1 MAWREVPLEENK
13 WREVPIDEQ
22 QSPLVTG
29 VKHIAQMGSG
39 GFSDELAG
47 LFEGGGQAVGLKG
60 LGGPMKDI
68 SFDDNGPTLDWETL
82 RDAYRRGRNL
92 ERESLKK
99 GAEQNPKS
107 AFVGDII
114 GGSVSP
120 LNKIASGMSAIKGG
134 ATLGG
139 IYGLGGSESEDVIGL
154 AKDTALG
161 AGLGGAI
168 GGAVDVAA
176 PYIDK
181 GVKYAGGKLK
191 DIAENRA
198 FKALGPYQKDTV
210 KAFDKDQ
217 INKIGRTALDE
228 GVITNVP
235 RGYETLAERASN
247 AKEIAGKNVGDYIER
262 LAEAEKAFQQ
272 KGQSVMPGFTSGL
285 DRKAIADSMRK
296 DLLNPNVDIPG
307 VAAKNERI
315 ENLISQFANGEE
327 KSIPLLKAEMLKRSV
342 NKEINFNRLKGADIP
357 LEEQVQRSLS
367 NKLKTGVEDYADIL
381 DKALNNPNA
390 PNKIISGPSSR
401 GFKDV
406 KNIYGNL
413 DAIEKMTNTRSAKEF
428 ANRMVSPS
436 DYGSA
441 AMGLIQGGP
450 VGAILT
456 GVANQAMRLGGNQV
470 MAKQA
475 DNISK
480 ALLKSP
486 NMQQLLAN
494 NPAAF
499 QAMVQRM
506 LPKQEEQQK
515 PKYDNDAVMQKIK
528 GTKYEQVLNNAKQKG
543 DQSAAAAN
551 YVLQSQDQ
559 EYRKLLE
566 NEGE

>member
-13 WREVPIDEQ
+13 WREIPIEEEQ

-39 GFSDELAG
+39 GLSDELAG

-68 SFDDNGPTLDWETL
+68 SLDDNGPTLDWETL

-92 ERESLKK
+92 ERETLKK

-107 AFVGDII
+107 AFIGDVI
-114 GGSVSP
+114 GGAVSP
-120 LNKIASGMSAIKGG
+120 LNKIAGGMSAIKGG

-139 IYGLGGSESEDVIGL
+139 IYGLGGSESEDVLGM

-191 DIAENRA
+191 DIAEKRA
-198 FKALGPYQKDTV
+198 FKGLGPYQKDAE
-210 KAFDKDQ
+210 KAFQ
-217 INKIGRTALDE
+217 SGQANKIGRTALDE
-228 GVITNVP
+228 DIIGNIP
-235 RGYETLAERASN
+235 SSYETLAERAST
-247 AKEIAGKNVGDYIER
+247 ASEIRGKELGDYIEK
-262 LAEAEKAFQQ
+262 LAEAEQLLKQ
-272 KGQSVMPGFTSGL
+272 KGQSLPGFSSGL
-285 DRKAIADSMRK
+285 DRKRIAEKMREE
-296 DLLNPNVDIPG
+296 LINPNVDIPG
-307 VAAKNERI
+307 ISSKNAKI
-315 ENLISQFANGEE
+315 EKLISEFSEGGDDA
-327 KSIPLLKAEMLKRSV
+327 IPLLKAEMMKRSV
-342 NKEINFNRLKGADIP
+342 NKEINFDRLRGADVPI
-357 LEEQVQRSLS
+357 EEQVQRSLS
-367 NKLKTGVEDYADIL
+367 NKLKTGVEDYADVL
-381 DKALNNPNA
+381 DKTVG
-390 PNKIISGPSSR
+390 GPSSR
-401 GFKDV
+401 GFIDL
-406 KNIYGNL
+406 KNKYGDL
-413 DAIEKMTNTRSAKEF
+413 EKIERLTGRRSAKEF

-436 DYGSA
+436 DYGTA
-441 AMGLIQGGP
+441 AA
-450 VGAILT
+450 GAISGGLGT
-456 GVANQAMRLGGNQV
+456 GALLGAVNQAARKFGNQV

-486 NMQQLLAN
+486 NMQQLAN
-494 NPAAF
+494 SNPAAF
-499 QAMVQRM
+499 QSLVQRM
-506 LPKQEEQQK
+506 LPKQDEQQK
-515 PKYDNDAVMQKIK
+515 PKYDNNAVMQKIK

-543 DQSAAAAN
+543 DQSAAAAH
-551 YVLQSQDQ
+551 YVLSNQDA

-566 NEGE
+566 DEGE